1 MKDFLLRGFRF
12 LSNFVYKL
20 LQKEIVNQCVNMDKK
35 KVQATFKSERIKNE
49 RFINNKTIEI
59 SKEYDTLTLYPNIT
73 KIKMNSRIPKAMM
86 SCNEFMFNN
95 NIKMKILVRIY
106 IFIKKIIN
114 KLNK

>member
-1 MKDFLLRGFRF
+1 MKDFLLKGFRF
-12 LSNFVYKL
+12 LSDFVYKF

-35 KVQATFKSERIKNE
+35 KVQAAFKSNRIKNE
-49 RFINNKTIEI
+49 RFINNETIEI

-73 KIKMNSRIPKAMM
+73 KIMMNSRMPESMM

-95 NIKMKILVRIY
+95 NIKMKILVRMY
-106 IFIKKIIN
+106 IFIKKMIN